1 MVRSAL
7 VGALLLGAAFSLPA
21 YAQQTSSIAGIVRDT
36 SGAVLPGVTVEAT
49 SPVLIEK
56 TRSVVSDDQGRY
68 NISDLVP
75 GTYLVIFRL
84 QGFSTIRREGV
95 TLTSGFTATIN
106 ADLQVGALEE
116 TITVSGASPIVDTSN
131 ARRQTV
137 ASSELL
143 ATLPVSTKNIQSLVT
158 LTPGWTGVADVG
170 GRYTAEVGAF
180 HGKRGIKVS
189 FDSMVIENS
198 DGNSSYQINSQA
210 VSEMVA
216 QTSGVTAEVNADGPV
231 MNVIPREGS
240 NKFSVIGNSLYTNS
254 NLESSNLNGELR
266 DRGFT
271 NVNKTYQM
279 WDHGAT
285 ISGPIKQDK
294 VWFLAAP
301 RTWGFSRQIAGAYWN
316 QTQDVFLTP
325 AGAAAKV
332 VKWTPWTDRPLSED
346 SGRYEWYNSGLV
358 RGTWQMSQRN
368 KLNVLFDYQ
377 RACNCY
383 GATPASAQEATSDY
397 KFQPN
402 ALTQVTWSSPR
413 TNRLLLEA
421 GSAFS
426 ISQWNAFWHPGVTP
440 DLIRVSDQ
448 TLGVS
453 YGAQTTYRGWPNH
466 TDRYSNRFSATYV
479 TGTHSFKTG
488 MQNEVLVTNAQYIT
502 NGNVNYTF
510 RNGDPISITQY
521 STPYLRQDR
530 GNDFGVFAQDQ
541 WSLGRFTFQMGI
553 RYDWYYGW
561 VPAQSTPGDTY
572 GWPGAPS
579 RNEWLGER
587 SYAKVTGVP
596 SWQDINPRMGVAYDL
611 FGNGRTALKFAIG
624 RYVAKTNVDVPAAN
638 NPITTSVITTSR
650 RWTDLN
656 KNYVPDCDLGN
667 FGEQPECGA
676 IDNQFFGQNNPK
688 AVQWSDD
695 VLRGWGARD
704 SNWDLSSEIQHQ
716 LLQGLSV
723 TAGYYFNTGG
733 YFRNS
738 ATLSKNRDTDNT
750 LVVPADFDPFCIT
763 APTNA
768 QLPNGGGYEVCGM
781 YDVKQEKF
789 GQRQDLVALAW
800 NYGDPVYRNHFVN
813 FTMDA
818 RLPGGARF
826 GGGVDTGWSLRD
838 TCYTVDSPQELLY
851 CHVVTPF
858 KANTQ
863 LKFNGSYPMKWGL
876 VLAGTYQ
883 NLAGPTYDA
892 NYPATSAE
900 VLPSLGRPLA
910 GGTRSVSVPLVAPN
924 TLFESRTNR
933 LDLRL
938 SKVITFGATRLQL
951 NLDAYNALNSSSILS
966 VNSTYDA
973 RWRQPNSVIDPRLFQ
988 VSGQISF

>member
-1 MVRSAL
+1 M
-7 VGALLLGAAFSLPA
+7 
-21 YAQQTSSIAGIVRDT
+21 
-36 SGAVLPGVTVEAT
+36 
-49 SPVLIEK
+49 
-56 TRSVVSDDQGRY
+56 
-68 NISDLVP
+68 
-75 GTYLVIFRL
+75 
-84 QGFSTIRREGV
+84 
-95 TLTSGFTATIN
+95 
-106 ADLQVGALEE
+106 
-116 TITVSGASPIVDTSN
+116 
-131 ARRQTV
+131 
-137 ASSELL
+137 
-143 ATLPVSTKNIQSLVT
+143 
-158 LTPGWTGVADVG
+158 G
-170 GRYTAEVGAF
+170 GRYTAEVGSF

-231 MNVIPREGS
+231 MNIIPREGS

-254 NLESSNLNGELR
+254 NLESSNLNDELR

-271 NVNKTYQM
+271 NVNETYQM

-285 ISGPIKQDK
+285 ISGPIMQDK

-301 RTWGFSRQIAGAYWN
+301 RTWGFSRQIANAYWN

-325 AGAAAKV
+325 ADAAAKV
-332 VKWTPWTDRPLSED
+332 VRWTPWVDRPLSED

-358 RGTWQMSQRN
+358 RGTWQASQRN
-368 KLNVLFDYQ
+368 KFNVLFDYQ

-402 ALTQVTWSSPR
+402 MLTQVTWSSPR

-426 ISQWNAFWHPGVTP
+426 ISQWNAYWHPGVSP
-440 DLIRVSDQ
+440 DIIRVTDQ

-479 TGTHSFKTG
+479 TGTHSFKAG

-521 STPYLRQDR
+521 STPYLRKDR
-530 GNDFGVFAQDQ
+530 GNDFGVYAQDQ
-541 WSLGRFTFQMGI
+541 WSVGRFTFQMGI

-587 SYAKVTGVP
+587 SYEKVSGVP
-596 SWQDINPRMGVAYDL
+596 SWHDINPRVGAAYDL

-650 RWTDLN
+650 RWSDLN

-676 IDNQFFGQNNPK
+676 IDNQFFGQNNPR
-688 AVQWSDD
+688 AVQWSDG
-695 VLRGWGARD
+695 VLHGWGARD

-716 LLQGLSV
+716 LLEGLSV
-723 TAGYYFNTGG
+723 TTGYYFNTGG

-750 LVVPADFDPFCIT
+750 LVGPADFDPFCVT
-763 APTNA
+763 APTNPE
-768 QLPNGGGYEVCGM
+768 LPGGGGYRSCGM
-781 YDVKQEKF
+781 YDISAGQVREAAGPGRAGVGLRRSGVPQPLHQLHD
-789 GQRQDLVALAW
+789 GRAAARRRPIRRRRRHRLVRPRHLLRRGQPAGTALLPRGDAVLGQHAAQVQRQL
-800 NYGDPVYRNHFVN
+800 
-813 FTMDA
+813 
-818 RLPGGARF
+818 
-826 GGGVDTGWSLRD
+826 
-838 TCYTVDSPQELLY
+838 
-851 CHVVTPF
+851 
-858 KANTQ
+858 
-863 LKFNGSYPMKWGL
+863 PMKWGL
-876 VLAGTYQ
+876 VLAGTFQ

-900 VLPSLGRPLA
+900 VAPTLGRPLA
-910 GGTRSVSVPLVAPN
+910 GGTRTVTVPLVEPN
-924 TLFESRTNR
+924 TLFEARTSRAR
-933 LDLRL
+933 SPAQQD
-938 SKVITFGATRLQL
+938 LQL
-951 NLDAYNALNSSSILS
+951 QLVSPAG
-966 VNSTYDA
+966 
-973 RWRQPNSVIDPRLFQ
+973 QPGRL
-988 VSGQISF
+988 